1 MSGNRYSR
9 MPMANMITNAKQ
21 DAQIRA
27 LYQDLNR
34 LATSVERELLRL
46 DRSVSNDDRIDHD
59 DALRYLLSG

>member
-1 MSGNRYSR
+1 MAGNRYSR

-34 LATSVERELLRL
+34 LATSVERELLRI
-46 DRSVSNDDRIDHD
+46 DKVVGSQDRIDHD
-59 DALRYLLSG
+59 EALRYLLSG

>member
-46 DRSVSNDDRIDHD
+46 DRSVSNDDRIDQD